1 MKRKICIL
9 GLALVLLCASSCA
22 DGSCDSDDRTSS
34 AGTTEQTAAAAKE
47 SGTDTETELPE
58 EAKNAVLA
66 YVKSD
71 SYESLVDSILPTSAA
86 EKVKNGKITIGN
98 YFFGFETFPCED
110 AKILECTKMP
120 EDRAQRL
127 AAFWATGFSMKG
139 VSVDFTADEGYDTV
153 VSAVCS
159 LPSEGAE
166 PEMLRYRFTRR
177 LELLKISNDR
187 WIVVPSSDEAANSME
202 PIQ

>member
-1 MKRKICIL
+1 
-9 GLALVLLCASSCA
+9 
-22 DGSCDSDDRTSS
+22 
-34 AGTTEQTAAAAKE
+34 
-47 SGTDTETELPE
+47 
-58 EAKNAVLA
+58 
-66 YVKSD
+66 
-71 SYESLVDSILPTSAA
+71 
-86 EKVKNGKITIGN
+86 
-98 YFFGFETFPCED
+98 
-110 AKILECTKMP
+110 
-120 EDRAQRL
+120 
-127 AAFWATGFSMKG
+127 MKG